1 MRQLTLLAL
10 NKLYVC
16 TALHIEDKVDLS
28 CLPDANECF
37 ARNGGYFSASPAGFL
52 AP

>member
-16 TALHIEDKVDLS
+16 TALHIEGKIDLS
-28 CLPDANECF
+28 YLPHHKWVLGEKWRA
-37 ARNGGYFSASPAGFL
+37 FL
-52 AP
+52 RH